1 MYKTPGVYVK
11 EVSLFPP
18 SVAEVETA
26 IPAFIGYTERADENG
41 TSLTNVPTRIK
52 SLLEFRELFG
62 GAPTPG
68 TITVTLDNANSPTQ
82 VAINPQYF
90 LYNSLRLF
98 YDNGGGDCYIIS
110 VGDFSTTVALGD
122 PTDPTN
128 SPGLLVGLDALK
140 KYDEPTIILFPD
152 ALSLASPNNLYAL
165 QQQALA
171 QCETLQD
178 RVCVFDLFE
187 SRAGNVNFDMDD
199 GVTEFRNAIGINSL
213 KYGATYVPH
222 LQTTIPYDFEFNDV
236 ALQRA
241 DATPVNLATISADP
255 APVNRLQT
263 AITDRAALAAF
274 IADPLGNGD
283 TLTAGYEAINSA
295 GQTEVEERIDYM
307 DQLAQAII
315 ALQNT
320 TALTDPDLQTALS
333 DLVMEGA
340 APNFSTLEGMVRT
353 LRQYDQDY
361 FTDTVAA
368 PTPTDLA
375 QVDEADYTAGAPVTY
390 DFTGLAPTAAADGIY
405 NDTNNVGD
413 TDNARAA
420 NARDDLRI
428 LFEAM
433 AAEVTA
439 LHAAAETRVSD
450 LETEVITANAIY
462 ANVVQAIQEE
472 GSTLP
477 PSGAIAG
484 VYAYVDRTRGVWKA
498 PANVSL
504 SSVIA
509 PTVMID
515 DADQESLNVDV
526 NAGKSINAIRTFT
539 GRGTLVWGARTLAGN
554 DNEWRYVPVRRF
566 FNMVE
571 ESVKKSTSWAVF
583 EPNDAKLWTKVKGMI
598 DNYLFEKWQEGALQG
613 AKPDEAFFVKV
624 GLGLTMTPQDILNGR
639 LIVQIGMAV
648 VRPAEFI
655 ILEFSHKLVETG

>member
-41 TSLTNVPTRIK
+41 TSLRNVPTRIK
-52 SLLEFRELFG
+52 SLLEFKELFG
-62 GAPTPG
+62 GAPAPG
-68 TITVTLDNANSPTQ
+68 TITVTLDNANSPTR
-82 VAINPQYF
+82 VAINPQYY
-90 LYNSLRLF
+90 LYNSLRLY

-110 VGDFSTTVALGD
+110 VGDFNTTVALGD
-122 PTDPTN
+122 PTDAAN

-152 ALSLASPNNLYAL
+152 ALSLASANNLYAL

-187 SRAGNVNFDMDD
+187 SRASDVNFDMYD

-213 KYGATYVPH
+213 KYGAAYVPH
-222 LQTTIPYDFEFNDV
+222 LQTTIPYVFEFSDV

-255 APVNRLQT
+255 APINRLQT
-263 AITDRAALAAF
+263 AIADRTTLANF
-274 IADPLGNGD
+274 IADPLGSGD
-283 TLTAGYEAINSA
+283 SITEGYEAINST

-315 ALQNT
+315 ALHGN
-320 TALTDPDLQTALS
+320 ADLSDPGLQTALS

-340 APNFSTLEGMVRT
+340 APNFSTLEGLVRT

-361 FTDTVAA
+361 FTGTVAA

-375 QVDEADYTAGAPVTY
+375 QVDEADYTGGTVTY
-390 DFTGLAPTAAADGIY
+390 DFSGLAPTAPASGIY
-405 NDTNNVGD
+405 NSANNIGD
-413 TDNARAA
+413 DDNARAA
-420 NARDDLRI
+420 NARDDLRT

-433 AAEVTA
+433 TAEVTA

-450 LETEVITANAIY
+450 LENEVITANAIY

-484 VYAYVDRTRGVWKA
+484 VYAKVDRTRGVWKA

-571 ESVKKSTSWAVF
+571 ESVKKSTAWAVF